1 MKLYYGSYGHHLSG
15 KLYVYWGGDN
25 FRTGQ
30 QVVAPVTNKQSGKT
44 YNTMFTIVQ
53 SRSENNAQEEVS
65 RLSSE
70 GISIKTLGG
79 TDVLTLPGG
88 KEFKTKKEWADRSE
102 ALYRQRHGLQ
112 TLLPGKVE
120 RKKPETVK
128 STVGKTVKKSS
139 NKPTITPTKT
149 EKKKTRIKKLS
160 ASPIRDT
167 ATEKAKSAL
176 LARRKSSSDTANLK
190 SRLEK
195 MKGREAERE

>member
-88 KEFKTKKEWADRSE
+88 KEFKTKKEWAERSE

-112 TLLPGKVE
+112 PLLPEKI
-120 RKKPETVK
+120 K

>member
-15 KLYVYWGGDN
+15 KLYVYRGGDN

-88 KEFKTKKEWADRSE
+88 KEFKTKKEWAERSE

-120 RKKPETVK
+120 RKKPE
-128 STVGKTVKKSS
+128 TVKKSS

-176 LARRKSSSDTANLK
+176 LARRKSSSDTAKLK

>member
-53 SRSENNAQEEVS
+53 SRSENNAQKEVS

-112 TLLPGKVE
+112 PLLPEKI
-120 RKKPETVK
+120 K

-139 NKPTITPTKT
+139 NKPTIAPTKT

>member
-53 SRSENNAQEEVS
+53 SRSENNAQKEVS

-128 STVGKTVKKSS
+128 KSS

-149 EKKKTRIKKLS
+149 EKKKTRIKKLY